1 MRSFAWVGP
10 NAKPVNPVIS
20 FQLPTIAALTAA
32 LALGHAQPTPTYE
45 LYAIRYATVQGFPM
59 RGLIAGA
66 DSNRRTDIAMTV
78 WLLRGNGRNVLVD
91 AGFYRD
97 KFIQRWKPID
107 FVQPSEAVRRLG
119 VKPEDVTDIIVS
131 HIHWDHADGVDLFPK
146 ARVWIQKEEYQH
158 HIGPDGA
165 PRDRAIDADDARMFA
180 TLLKSGRIEQVNG
193 DSVEIIPGIRV
204 FTGGKHTYASQYATV
219 RTSAG
224 TAVIASDNL
233 YLYENLDTHRPIAQT
248 LDSLSN
254 LQAQTRMQR
263 LASNPRLIVPG
274 HDPAVFVRFAKPG
287 SGIARIE

>member
-1 MRSFAWVGP
+1 VLSFH
-10 NAKPVNPVIS
+10 
-20 FQLPTIAALTAA
+20 LPTIAALTAT
-32 LALGHAQPTPTYE
+32 LALGHAQPGPAYE
-45 LYAIRYATVQGFPM
+45 VYAIRYATLQGFPV

-97 KFIQRWKPID
+97 KFVQRWKPID
-107 FVQPSEAVRRLG
+107 FVLPSEAVRRLG
-119 VKPEDVTDIIVS
+119 VKPEEVTDIIVS

-146 ARVWIQKEEYQH
+146 ARVWIQKDEYQH
-158 HIGPDGA
+158 HVGPDGT

-180 TLLKSGRIEQVNG
+180 TLLRSGRIEQVNG

-204 FTGGKHTYASQYATV
+204 FTGGKHTFASQYATV
-219 RTSAG
+219 RMASG
-224 TAVIASDNL
+224 TAVIASDNA

-254 LQAQTRMQR
+254 LEAQERMKR